1 MIKAIVYGYNRE
13 ECESLYQDYCH
24 NKGIPCR
31 MNDFIS
37 LTYRMSLSE
46 RQTKIKG
53 TWSGVMKGDIA
64 LIGFGNGTKEAR
76 QDYAWLYNANLG
88 A

>member
-1 MIKAIVYGYNRE
+1 MVRAIVYGYNME
-13 ECESLYQDYCH
+13 DCVSLYKDYCH
-24 NKGIPCR
+24 DKGIPCR
-31 MNDFIS
+31 MNDFIP

-53 TWSGVMKGDIA
+53 TWSGVMKGEIA
-64 LIGFGNGTKEAR
+64 LIGFGNSTEEAR
-76 QDYAWLYNANLG
+76 QDYAWLYNVNLG